1 MSRTKASRFSTKSA
15 LFALGVMIML
25 IGMNVQTNVE
35 AGNNNITLSTDT
47 NATDIMVGKSA
58 IVTLTLKSSDT
69 QFQLMEI
76 ISLKLILKKI

>member
-1 MSRTKASRFSTKSA
+1 MSKTKASKLSTKSA
-15 LFALGVMIML
+15 LFALGVMVML

-47 NATDIMVGKSA
+47 SATDIMVGGTA

-69 QFQLMEI
+69 QFQLME
-76 ISLKLILKKI
+76 SHGTLPTVV